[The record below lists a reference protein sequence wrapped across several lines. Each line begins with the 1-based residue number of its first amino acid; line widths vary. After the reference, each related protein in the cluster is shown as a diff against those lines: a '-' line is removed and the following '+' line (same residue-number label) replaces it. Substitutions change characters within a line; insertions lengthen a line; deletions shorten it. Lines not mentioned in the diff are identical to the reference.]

1 MKFVFRWAFRLTVL
15 AIVLA
20 VGLLL
25 LKDLILREWVQY
37 QARAATGLDIR
48 IGGLSFS
55 LTEPI
60 FSLKDLTVFNPP
72 EFGGG
77 PLIALPEVHV
87 EYDRERLAARHLR
100 LRLVRISVSEMS
112 VVHNTA
118 GRSNL
123 EAIGAMLRQKT
134 NQTEKSSVAFDGIET
149 LNLSLGA
156 LRYIHLGAP
165 ERNRTYHVQI
175 QNEVLTN
182 LRTQFDLYMAFGRLV
197 FKATMGGQ
205 SPPALVPPLFPGFP
219 APPPGSSNP
228 TAPRPSAPRR

>member
-100 LRLVRISVSEMS
+100 LRLLRISVSEMS
-112 VVHNTA
+112 VVHDAA

-134 NQTEKSSVAFDGIET
+134 NQTEKSSVVFDGIET

-205 SPPALVPPLFPGFP
+205 SAPALVPPLFPGFP
-219 APPPGSSNP
+219 GPPPGSSNP